1 MRVVFKK
8 AGTQSERNT
17 RVDPIYV
24 ARTTVRKLGSL
35 HRRAEIPFGGELDF
49 GVHGAIKDHYRLN
62 PERELP
68 LPVDYIVAAT
78 AG

>member
-1 MRVVFKK
+1 M
-8 AGTQSERNT
+8 SE
-17 RVDPIYV
+17 PFYV
-24 ARTTVRKLGSL
+24 SHAALDKVGSL
-35 HRRAEIPFGGELDF
+35 HRRAHLPLGTTIEM
-49 GVHGAIKDHYRLN
+49 GVHGAIVPLYRLN